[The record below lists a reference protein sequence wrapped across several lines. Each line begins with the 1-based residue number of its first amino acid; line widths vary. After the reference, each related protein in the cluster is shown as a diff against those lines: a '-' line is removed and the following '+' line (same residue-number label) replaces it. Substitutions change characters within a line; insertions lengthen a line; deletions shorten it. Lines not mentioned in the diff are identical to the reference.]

1 MLGCILIIK
10 LTTIICTQSTRTPTS
25 STTINTADSSQPIP
39 SSLVSSDSYSTSA
52 TNCQVDSTNWRRKVM
67 RSRGESK
74 VKMIVRKGL
83 GGQQDKFRGTIDVR
97 LRLVRSHMAQ
107 KDPSISI
114 SKLNIHN
121 CISNWVWGTS
131 LEKIAYLSPC
141 GIASSC
147 DFISLALLP

>member
-1 MLGCILIIK
+1 
-10 LTTIICTQSTRTPTS
+10 
-25 STTINTADSSQPIP
+25 
-39 SSLVSSDSYSTSA
+39 
-52 TNCQVDSTNWRRKVM
+52 M

-83 GGQQDKFRGTIDVR
+83 GGQQDKLRDTIDVR

-107 KDPSISI
+107 KGPSISI

-147 DFISLALLP
+147 DFISLAILPSKGKQNHQGVHYGKISWLIDIIL